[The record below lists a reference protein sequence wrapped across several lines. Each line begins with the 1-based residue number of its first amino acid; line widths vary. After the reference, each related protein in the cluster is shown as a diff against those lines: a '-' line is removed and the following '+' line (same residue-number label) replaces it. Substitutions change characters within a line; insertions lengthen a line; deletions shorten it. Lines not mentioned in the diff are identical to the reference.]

1 MKIDIKSMTLAEI
14 KAAFQ
19 EEGLPAFRSL
29 QVYRW
34 LHRGVESFEE
44 MSDLSR
50 DLRQKLSEKYYI
62 SVANIEKSGFHGMI
76 ILGNTCFALPT
87 VSMWSRC

>member
-1 MKIDIKSMTLAEI
+1 MKQDLKSMTLAEI

-34 LHRGVESFEE
+34 G
-44 MSDLSR
+44 SR
-50 DLRQKLSEKYYI
+50 NTVPSRSSSGLRAVRRRL
-62 SVANIEKSGFHGMI
+62 
-76 ILGNTCFALPT
+76 T
-87 VSMWSRC
+87 R

>member
-1 MKIDIKSMTLAEI
+1 MKTDIKSMTLAEI

-44 MSDLSR
+44 MSDLSPGSAAKTER
-50 DLRQKLSEKYYI
+50 KILHICSKY
-62 SVANIEKSGFHGMI
+62 
-76 ILGNTCFALPT
+76 
-87 VSMWSRC
+87 